1 MTEEINTQDKPKAKP
16 KSARRWAREFA
27 MQGLYEYFVAAHD
40 PATIRL
46 RIEGEEDFKRT
57 DKEFFREMWRGISD
71 TWESMALVIEP
82 HLDRKFAEVSP
93 VERAIILVGTWEL
106 QHRID
111 VPYRVAI
118 NESVELA
125 KSFGGTDGHKWVN
138 GVLDKLAPTLR
149 AEEFSSGRTR

>member
-1 MTEEINTQDKPKAKP
+1 
-16 KSARRWAREFA
+16 
-27 MQGLYEYFVAAHD
+27 MQGLYEYFVAGHD
-40 PATIRL
+40 PGTIRL
-46 RIEGEEDFKRT
+46 RIEGEEDFKRS
-57 DKEFFREMWRGISD
+57 DKEFFREMWRGLSD
-71 TWESMALVIEP
+71 SWESMAGMIEP

-149 AEEFSSGRTR
+149 AAEFSGSR